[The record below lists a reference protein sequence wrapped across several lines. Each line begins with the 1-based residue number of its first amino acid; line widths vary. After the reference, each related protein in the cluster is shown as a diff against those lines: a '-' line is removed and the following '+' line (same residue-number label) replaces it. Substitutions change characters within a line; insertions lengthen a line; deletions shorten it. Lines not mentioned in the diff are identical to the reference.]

1 MNLNAE
7 QIREACDGEFLV
19 PPLDTT
25 VFSTALKIDSRK
37 IECGDLF
44 VALKGEHSDGFKYIN
59 DAINDRAS
67 IVVCDRDIADDTKII
82 ANDHAASIIKAKDAR
97 QAIRDITV
105 EWRKNI
111 MGKIIGIT
119 GSVGKTST
127 KNFVSQVLSSKY
139 QVTSTDGNYNND
151 LGLPITLCKANL
163 EDDFVVAEMGM
174 NAPGE
179 IANLCDI
186 AQPE

>member
-7 QIREACDGEFLV
+7 QIRAACNGEFLV

-25 VFSTALKIDSRK
+25 VFSTAMKIDSRK
-37 IECGDLF
+37 VECGDCF
-44 VALKGEHSDGFKYIN
+44 VALKGENSDGFDYIN

-67 IVVCDRDIADDTKII
+67 IIVCEKDIKDDTRII
-82 ANDHAASIIKAKDAR
+82 ANDHAAAVIKVDSAK
-97 QAIRDITV
+97 QAVRDIAV

-111 MGKIIGIT
+111 MGKIVGIT

-127 KNFVSQVLSSKY
+127 KNFVNEILKIKY
-139 QVTSTDGNYNND
+139 QTTANDGNYNND
-151 LGLPITLCKANL
+151 LGLPITLCKANF
-163 EDDFVVAEMGM
+163 EDDFVITEMGM